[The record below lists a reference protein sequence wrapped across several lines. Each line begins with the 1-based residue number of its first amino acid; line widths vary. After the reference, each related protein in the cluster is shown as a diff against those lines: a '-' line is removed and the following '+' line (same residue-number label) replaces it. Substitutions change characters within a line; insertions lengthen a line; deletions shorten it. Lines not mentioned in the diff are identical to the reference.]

1 VVTPLEA
8 GTSVGEA
15 RRRLA
20 QAFAAQALEA
30 SHLEARLLVGH
41 ALGLDH
47 AGLITAD
54 ATPLTGP
61 DCARIQ
67 ALAHRRLA
75 REPVSRII
83 GEKEFF
89 GLSFALSPEVLVPR
103 PETEILVETA
113 LQALEADPRREL
125 RIADL
130 GTGSGAILLS
140 LLQARPDARGVGTDR
155 SEPALRVARCNAVRL
170 GLAARAAFLAC
181 DFAGALGAG
190 FDLLVSNPPY
200 VVRTDLPHLEPE
212 VRDHDPH
219 LALDGGPDGL
229 AGYRRIA
236 ADAMRVLAPGGHLV
250 VELGAGQAPVV
261 AALFTR
267 AGLISPAPPRRDLC
281 GIERALDLLR
291 PS

>member
-1 VVTPLEA
+1 VTPLRA
-8 GTSVGEA
+8 GASVGEA

-20 QAFAAQALEA
+20 QAFAARSLEA

-47 AGLITAD
+47 AGLVAAD

-61 DCARIQ
+61 DCARI
-67 ALAHRRLA
+67 AGLARRRLA

-89 GLSFALSPEVLVPR
+89 SLSFALGPEVLVPR

-113 LQALEADPRREL
+113 LQALPPDPRGEL

-130 GTGSGAILLS
+130 GTGSGAILLA
-140 LLQARPDARGVGTDR
+140 LLHARPDASGVGTDR
-155 SEPALRVARCNAVRL
+155 SAAALRVAQANAVRL
-170 GLAARAAFLAC
+170 GLAARAAFVAC
-181 DFAGALGAG
+181 DFARALGAP

-200 VVRTDLPHLEPE
+200 VARSDLPGLEPE
-212 VRDHDPH
+212 VRDHDPRV
-219 LALDGGPDGL
+219 ALDGGPDGL
-229 AGYRRIA
+229 EGYRQIA
-236 ADAMRVLAPGGHLV
+236 ADAVRVLAPGGHLV
-250 VELGAGQAPVV
+250 VELGAGQGPAV

-267 AGLISPAPPRRDLC
+267 AGLLTAAPPRPDLC

-291 PS
+291 PP

>member
-1 VVTPLEA
+1 MTRLQA

-47 AGLITAD
+47 AGLISAD
-54 ATPLTGP
+54 ARPLTGP
-61 DCARIQ
+61 DCARIA

-89 GLSFALSPEVLVPR
+89 SLSFALSPAVLVPR

-113 LQALEADPRREL
+113 LQALGPDQRPGL
-125 RIADL
+125 RVADL

-140 LLQARPDARGVGTDR
+140 LLHARPDARGVGTDR
-155 SEPALRVARCNAVRL
+155 SEAALRVAQGNALRL
-170 GLAARAAFLAC
+170 GLAARVAFLAC
-181 DFAGALGAG
+181 DFASALGAG

-200 VVRTDLPHLEPE
+200 VVRTDLPCLEPE
-212 VRDHDPH
+212 VRDHDPAV
-219 LALDGGPDGL
+219 ALDGGPDGL
-229 AGYRRIA
+229 AGYRQIA

-250 VELGAGQAPVV
+250 VEFGAGQGPAV
-261 AALFTR
+261 AALFGR
-267 AGLISPAPPRRDLC
+267 AGLVSAAPPRPDLC

-291 PS
+291 PP